1 MVVRQIIEEIE
12 ELHSA
17 NSLKR
22 EEQELRPPQSQ
33 QVEATLADCLQELR
47 AIVAAEALDQI
58 RGRPLL
64 RIV

>member
-1 MVVRQIIEEIE
+1 MVRQIIEEIE

-17 NSLKR
+17 NFMKH
-22 EEQELRPPQSQ
+22 EQQELYVSQ
-33 QVEATLADCLQELR
+33 AQRVEETLADCLQELR
-47 AIVAAEALDQI
+47 AIVAAEALDQV

>member
-17 NSLKR
+17 NSLKC
-22 EEQELRPPQSQ
+22 EGQEPRLRQSQ
-33 QVEATLADCLQELR
+33 RVEATLADCLQELR

-58 RGRPLL
+58 CGRPLL